1 MYSIGHNDSLAS
13 TTRMELFCRHLL
25 HTDPIRIQVA
35 APAPS
40 APATTTF
47 QSTLLMLVPITT
59 FKPWGI
65 DAIG

>member
-1 MYSIGHNDSLAS
+1 VITPLLTKPEDRHSS
-13 TTRMELFCRHLL
+13 ELSSADPEAA
-25 HTDPIRIQVA
+25 HTI
-35 APAPS
+35 APPTQPGAS